1 MRTIRI
7 PNCDYET
14 YNAIMNEIMTKVPFA
29 VLNADYRKDLKL
41 ANINF
46 WDSDYIPK
54 QLSQYILNAPA
65 EIDFDFSHI
74 ILPALDKPN
83 ERRSTNI
90 VYKSEKEK

>member
-7 PNCDYET
+7 PNCDYDT
-14 YNAIMNEIMTKVPFA
+14 YNAIMGEIMSKVPYA
-29 VLNADYRKDLKL
+29 VLNADYRADLKL

-65 EIDFDFSHI
+65 EPKFDFSGI
-74 ILPALDKPN
+74 KLPSMDKAYE
-83 ERRSTNI
+83 ERETTIR
-90 VYKSEKEK
+90 YKK